1 MTRRSRVLLLVSAA
15 LVFVAVSLLTL
26 APGSG
31 LLGLLPYLLLF
42 ACPFLHLFGHGH
54 GAHRSQEPPSQTG
67 APVSGRTG
75 DERSR
80 ADRATSSSTGAL
92 PWHPTE

>member
-1 MTRRSRVLLLVSAA
+1 MTRRSRTLLLASAA
-15 LVFVAVSLLTL
+15 LVFIAVSLLTL

-54 GAHRSQEPPSQTG
+54 GHGAHRSQEPPSRTSP
-67 APVSGRTG
+67 PVSGRTDG
-75 DERSR
+75 ERSR
-80 ADRATSSSTGAL
+80 ADTSTSPSTGAS
-92 PWHPTE
+92 P